1 VAQIDLSALGGR
13 QVAEERD
20 RWAVRRF
27 DLTLLVGVLG
37 LAVYGILMVYS
48 ATRRGQAVLSVGADY
63 FVRRQVLF
71 AIVGVVAMVVASLID
86 YRLAKIWAGFVY
98 AGFIVLL
105 LLVRT
110 PLGSSALGAQRW
122 FPIFGFQFSPSLFT
136 RLGLVLA
143 LAAYLANHQ
152 GALTLRRVI
161 ACVMLAGVSMFLVFV
176 QPDIGTT
183 IILATI
189 LVALLIAAGAR
200 ARYLALLTLLALAA
214 IFGAFRLGVMQ
225 DWQIQRLSGFLDQSK
240 NTQTANYNLQ
250 QSEIA
255 IGSGGLSGRGF
266 LKGTQTNLAFV
277 PEQQTD
283 FIFTVVGEEL
293 GFVGAVALFLLY
305 LLVLW
310 RAYRIAVTAKDPFGT
325 YLAVGIG
332 AMFVIQIF
340 VNVGMTMG
348 IMPITGIPL
357 PFLSYGGSALIADLA
372 AVGIL
377 QSVYMRSRS

>member
-1 VAQIDLSALGGR
+1 VAQIDLSALGGQ

-189 LVALLIAAGAR
+189 LVGLLIAAGAR

>member
-1 VAQIDLSALGGR
+1 
-13 QVAEERD
+13 
-20 RWAVRRF
+20 
-27 DLTLLVGVLG
+27 
-37 LAVYGILMVYS
+37 
-48 ATRRGQAVLSVGADY
+48 
-63 FVRRQVLF
+63 
-71 AIVGVVAMVVASLID
+71 
-86 YRLAKIWAGFVY
+86 
-98 AGFIVLL
+98 
-105 LLVRT
+105 VRT

-122 FPIFGFQFSPSLFT
+122 FPVFGFQFSPSLFT
-136 RLGLVLA
+136 RLGLILA
-143 LAAYLANHQ
+143 LAAYLSNRQSAF
-152 GALTLRRVI
+152 TLRRVVG
-161 ACVMLAGVSMFLVFV
+161 CVLLAGASMVLVFL

-200 ARYLALLTLLALAA
+200 ARYLALLTVLAVAA
-214 IFGAFRLGVMQ
+214 IFGALRLGVMQ

-240 NTQTANYNLQ
+240 NSETANYNLQ

-266 LKGTQTNLAFV
+266 LQGTQTNLAFV

-293 GFVGAVALFLLY
+293 GFVGAVGLLLLY
-305 LLVLW
+305 VLVLW
-310 RAYRIAVTAKDPFGT
+310 RAYRIAMTAKDPFGT
-325 YLAVGIG
+325 YLAVGVG
-332 AMFVIQIF
+332 AMFAIQIF

-372 AVGIL
+372 AIGIL
-377 QSVYMRSRS
+377 QSVYVRSRT